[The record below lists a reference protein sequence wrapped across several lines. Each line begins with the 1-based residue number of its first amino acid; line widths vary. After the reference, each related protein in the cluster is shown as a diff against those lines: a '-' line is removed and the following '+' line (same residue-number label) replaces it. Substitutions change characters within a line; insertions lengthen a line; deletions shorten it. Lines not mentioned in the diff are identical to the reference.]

1 MFSVAKPFSKYIRS
15 FGLPCRFK
23 QLSDDIKFDTTIIT
37 LGNLKNQQTT
47 KNRNSARRE
56 KETNK
61 VFPINITKITNF
73 YEILGL

>member
-37 LGNLKNQQTT
+37 LSNLKIQQTI

-56 KETNK
+56 KEK
-61 VFPINITKITNF
+61 VFPINITAKITNF

>member
-1 MFSVAKPFSKYIRS
+1 MFSVAKPYSKYVRS

-37 LGNLKNQQTT
+37 LSNLKNQQTI

-56 KETNK
+56 KETETNK
-61 VFPINITKITNF
+61 VFPIKAKITNF
-73 YEILGL
+73 VKF

>member
-1 MFSVAKPFSKYIRS
+1 MFSVAKPFSKYA

-37 LGNLKNQQTT
+37 LGNLKNQQTA

-56 KETNK
+56 KEK
-61 VFPINITKITNF
+61 VFPITAKVTNF

>member
-1 MFSVAKPFSKYIRS
+1 MI
-15 FGLPCRFK
+15 
-23 QLSDDIKFDTTIIT
+23 DDIKFDTTIIT
-37 LGNLKNQQTT
+37 LGNLKNQQTI

-61 VFPINITKITNF
+61 VFLITAKITNF

>member
-37 LGNLKNQQTT
+37 LSNLKNQQTI

-56 KETNK
+56 KEK
-61 VFPINITKITNF
+61 VFPIKAKITNF
-73 YEILGL
+73 VKF